1 MANYRRTEGML
12 LCFFAFGISTLLAQD
27 RIPGDINSD
36 GAVDFE
42 DFLILAGNFGKSG
55 PAPVS
60 EGVADTVVATRVGT
74 LYEDVPLV
82 LEVHQS
88 HIGTNLW
95 YQVGVLNANGLGIDW
110 GESHRYDQGRTP
122 QCDFDGTTIVEVH
135 QGHNDTDLWYRVG
148 TVDIRSRTIAWNP
161 GHQYDRGRIPSVA
174 FNGNTVV
181 EIHQSH
187 EGENLWCKVGELNRA
202 TGTISWGP
210 SSKYGIG
217 QIPSI
222 GY

>member
-1 MANYRRTEGML
+1 MRNYRRTGGML
-12 LCFFAFGISTLLAQD
+12 LCLIAIGISTLLSQD

-42 DFLILAGNFGKSG
+42 DFLILANNFGKSG
-55 PAPVS
+55 PIPIS
-60 EGVADTVVATRVGT
+60 EGVVDTSVAMPETDLTLVV
-74 LYEDVPLV
+74 
-82 LEVHQS
+82 EVHQS

-95 YQVGVLNANGLGIDW
+95 YHLGVLNASGQSIEW

-148 TVDIRSRTIAWNP
+148 TADIQSRTIDWNP
-161 GHQYDRGRIPSVA
+161 GHQYDRGRIPTVA
-174 FNGNTVV
+174 VHGNTVV

-187 EGENLWCKVGELNRA
+187 EGENLWCKVGQLNRA
-202 TGTISWGP
+202 SGTISWSP

-217 QIPSI
+217 RIPSI
-222 GY
+222 GF